1 MADFTLALTGR
12 GGTTIPDHFQER
24 IEEKLPRAL
33 KMSPHDLH
41 VEVELQKE
49 SNPRRD
55 DNSCKLQITATGH
68 GKVLRSEAKED
79 SFYAALEVALD
90 KLERT
95 FRKDKVRREVTKSGH
110 RAPLSTAEVMNILAG
125 DSFADKED
133 YAEVE
138 YDVEEYLP
146 GQIVRTKTHEAD
158 PMTPDEA
165 LGEMELV
172 GHDFYL
178 FINSET
184 DRPTVVYRRH
194 GFDYGLIDLQQK

>member
-1 MADFTLALTGR
+1 MGSEMC
-12 GGTTIPDHFQER
+12 I
-24 IEEKLPRAL
+24 
-33 KMSPHDLH
+33 
-41 VEVELQKE
+41 
-49 SNPRRD
+49 RD
-55 DNSCKLQITATGH
+55 S
-68 GKVLRSEAKED
+68 
-79 SFYAALEVALD
+79 
-90 KLERT
+90 
-95 FRKDKVRREVTKSGH
+95 RKDKVRREVTKGGH
-110 RAPLSTAEVMNILAG
+110 RSPLSIAEVTGILVE
-125 DSFADKED
+125 DSVDNKED
-133 YAEVE
+133 SAEVE

>member
-49 SNPRRD
+49 NNPRRE
-55 DNSCKLQITATGH
+55 DNSCKLQITSTGH

-79 SFYAALEVALD
+79 SFYAALEVAVD

-95 FRKDKVRREVTKSGH
+95 LRKDKVRREVTKSGH
-110 RAPLSTAEVMNILAG
+110 RSPLSTAEVMDILTE
-125 DSFADKED
+125 DSVTDGAETT
-133 YAEVE
+133 EVE

-146 GQIVRTKTHEAD
+146 GQIVRSKSHEAE

-165 LGEMELV
+165 LGEMELA

-178 FINSET
+178 FVNSET
-184 DRPTVVYRRH
+184 NRPTVVYRRH
-194 GFDYGLIDLQQK
+194 GFDYGLIDLK